1 MNRGPSLPRLAVAS
15 LWNRRSS
22 VLLTALAIAI
32 SVALLLGVQLVR
44 HAARSGFQNT
54 VSGIDLVVGARTG
67 ELNLL
72 LSSVFRL
79 GAAPTGISQ
88 EIYQRV
94 TRHRDVAWTIPLQLG
109 DSHRGFRVIGTTP
122 AYFEHYR
129 YGDSMPLR
137 AASGNADL
145 QEVSDVVL
153 GAEVAAK
160 LGYRIGEP
168 IVISHGVGAVSFHD
182 HDEHPLRVA
191 GILAPTGTPVD
202 RSVHV
207 TLEALALAHGQGE
220 GEDEAAHA
228 AGVDVST
235 TPLSA
240 FLVGMKDRTQTF
252 TMQRALNEYR
262 GEAVLAILPGV
273 ALSQLWELVG
283 LAETAL
289 SVVAAFVAVAGL
301 LGMQAV
307 ILAGLNERRREMAI
321 LRSVGA
327 SPRHVFGLLV
337 AEAGTLALAG
347 TVAGALATAG
357 LWFALKPLAQAR
369 LGFSLASLPPAGP
382 LLGLLAAVLGAALLM
397 GLVPA
402 IGAYR
407 RTLADGLTMRT

>member
-1 MNRGPSLPRLAVAS
+1 MSRGPSLPRLAAAS

-79 GAAPTGISQ
+79 GAAPTGISR
-88 EIYQRV
+88 EVYDRV
-94 TRHRDVAWTIPLQLG
+94 SRHRDVAWTIPLQLG
-109 DSHRGFRVIGTTP
+109 DSHRGFRVVGTSP

-129 YGDSMPLR
+129 YGDGLPLR
-137 AASGNADL
+137 AAAGKADL
-145 QEVSDVVL
+145 RDQHVAVL

-160 LGYRIGEP
+160 LGYRIGDP
-168 IVISHGVGAVSFHD
+168 VIVSHGVGAVSFAD

-191 GILAPTGTPVD
+191 AILAPTGTPVD

-207 TLEALALAHGQGE
+207 RLEALALAHGA
-220 GEDEAAHA
+220 GEDE
-228 AGVDVST
+228 DLST
-235 TPLSA
+235 ASLSA

-262 GEAVLAILPGV
+262 AEPVLAILPGV

-337 AEAGTLALAG
+337 AEAGTLAMVGTLAG
-347 TVAGALATAG
+347 AVATAG
-357 LWFALKPLAQAR
+357 LWLALKPLAQAR
-369 LGFSLASLPPAGP
+369 LGFSLASLPPLGP

>member
-1 MNRGPSLPRLAVAS
+1 MNRGPSLPRLATAS

-79 GAAPTGISQ
+79 GAAPTGISR
-88 EIYQRV
+88 ELFDRV
-94 TRHRDVAWTIPLQLG
+94 SRHRDVAWAIPLQLG
-109 DSHRGFRVIGTTP
+109 DSHRGFRVIGTSP

-129 YGDSMPLR
+129 YGDALPLR
-137 AASGNADL
+137 AAAGSADL
-145 QEVSDVVL
+145 RDLHDAVL

-160 LGYRIGEP
+160 LGYRIGDP
-168 IVISHGVGAVSFHD
+168 VIVSHGVGAVSFAE

-191 GILAPTGTPVD
+191 AILAPTGTPVD

-207 TLEALALAHGQGE
+207 RLEALALAHGAS
-220 GEDEAAHA
+220 EDEDLSTAA
-228 AGVDVST
+228 
-235 TPLSA
+235 LSA

-262 GEAVLAILPGV
+262 AEPVLAILPGV

-337 AEAGTLALAG
+337 AEAGTLSVVG
-347 TVAGALATAG
+347 TVMGAIATAG
-357 LWFALKPLAQAR
+357 LWLALKPLAQAR
-369 LGFSLASLPPAGP
+369 LGFSLASLPPVGP